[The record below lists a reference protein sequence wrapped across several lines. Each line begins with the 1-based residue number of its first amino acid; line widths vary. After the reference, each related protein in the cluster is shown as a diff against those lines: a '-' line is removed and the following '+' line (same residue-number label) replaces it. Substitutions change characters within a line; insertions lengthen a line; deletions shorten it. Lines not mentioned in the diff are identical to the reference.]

1 MSFLPFTSLVV
12 DKISLFFQLP
22 QAWAFS
28 FHRPFPSGFWLL
40 PKSPSIM
47 ASFWISLKRAAL
59 MKTLEK
65 QDCFQAFHVLAGQ
78 AKNGEIDLWEYTM
91 TLYSVENHEY
101 SRAILIQPVLQLT
114 AKRYLKTIFLLPFF
128 DVFQRALWPP
138 VIKHPQRL
146 QPLS

>member
-1 MSFLPFTSLVV
+1 
-12 DKISLFFQLP
+12 
-22 QAWAFS
+22 
-28 FHRPFPSGFWLL
+28 
-40 PKSPSIM
+40 
-47 ASFWISLKRAAL
+47 

-114 AKRYLKTIFLLPFF
+114 AKKISQNHFFASIFWCVSEGIVASGNKTPSKT
-128 DVFQRALWPP
+128 ATS
-138 VIKHPQRL
+138 K
-146 QPLS
+146 LSS